1 MYVAVN
7 KIDRAGSAEIAADN
21 AGATSHKTFFVSAAT
36 GEGMDELRD
45 AIVGFF
51 KVEKKFDALIP
62 YTDGAALSYLHS
74 NGQIEEEE
82 YRGDGVRVKG
92 RIDDSLWKK
101 ELEAFLPERVTDDK
115 TADD

>member
-1 MYVAVN
+1 
-7 KIDRAGSAEIAADN
+7 SAEIAADN
-21 AGATSHKTFFVSAAT
+21 AGQTAHKTFYVSAVT

-51 KVEKKFDALIP
+51 KVSEKKFDALIP

-101 ELEAFLPERVTDDK
+101 EIEAFLLERVADDK